1 MTLMKLFK
9 MIEDEL
15 KAYNTYQRHA
25 EDMRRLGEK
34 DVAIVFEKLAEM
46 EFKHSL
52 WLKKVYQYF
61 GGK

>member
-1 MTLMKLFK
+1 MTLRKLFK

-15 KAYNTYQRHA
+15 KAYDMYQRYA
-25 EDMRRLGEK
+25 EDMRSMGEK
-34 DVAIVFEKLAEM
+34 DVATIFEKLAEM